1 MTGVE
6 TLRFEARDRFRV
18 TPEALWPLIS
28 NTAKLNR
35 ALGMPPVEYT
45 VVPSD
50 GGGSHIEARARVLGI
65 PLARWTEY
73 PFRWEAPHGYTVVR
87 ELHGGPLR
95 RVRIGVQLTP
105 DDSGTEAL
113 IYTEFVPRNPL
124 GSALVRRLGPASV
137 GKVLQQ
143 CRLFERYLLG
153 QSDNPFPNLAGSK
166 ELPTEAR
173 GAAEE
178 LVRRGLDQRGVELLR
193 QHLAE
198 APDED
203 VVKMRPFELADRW
216 GLDRRQTL
224 ALFLHATTAG
234 LVTMTWDVLCPN
246 CRVAKEERASLR
258 EVSAEAHCETCNIK
272 FDATFD
278 RSVEV
283 RFSVAPVLRR
293 VHNRQF
299 CIGGPMN
306 TPHVLA
312 QASVPPG
319 EVERL
324 ICKLAPGTYRVRAAS
339 SQGRALLDAVQD
351 GRGTTDPSASSG
363 QAPSASSGQAPSA
376 SSGQAPSASSGQAG
390 PGATKEAPS
399 EANSLAVAVT
409 AHAIEPPRA
418 EVPPG
423 AMSLEVHNSSEREQ
437 LVVVE
442 GNLWPDTAATAA
454 IVSTLQE
461 FRDLFS
467 SEALAP
473 GLQLGVENLA
483 FMFTDLTGSTAMYQ
497 AIGQARAFRLVQDHF
512 LVLRRAISSNRGAQ
526 VKTIGDA
533 VMATFPGGADA
544 LAAAFQIQRDIRD
557 LPAPAGVDTAHLV
570 KVGLH
575 QGPCVAVTLN
585 NRLDY
590 FGTTVNTA
598 ARIEHECRGGQIV
611 ASLAAC
617 QSETAANLLKAS
629 GARQEEEVVYLRG
642 IAEPVPVYR
651 ITPSASP

>member
-1 MTGVE
+1 
-6 TLRFEARDRFRV
+6 
-18 TPEALWPLIS
+18 
-28 NTAKLNR
+28 
-35 ALGMPPVEYT
+35 
-45 VVPSD
+45 
-50 GGGSHIEARARVLGI
+50 
-65 PLARWTEY
+65 
-73 PFRWEAPHGYTVVR
+73 
-87 ELHGGPLR
+87 
-95 RVRIGVQLTP
+95 
-105 DDSGTEAL
+105 
-113 IYTEFVPRNPL
+113 
-124 GSALVRRLGPASV
+124 
-137 GKVLQQ
+137 
-143 CRLFERYLLG
+143 
-153 QSDNPFPNLAGSK
+153 
-166 ELPTEAR
+166 
-173 GAAEE
+173 
-178 LVRRGLDQRGVELLR
+178 VELLR

-258 EVSAEAHCETCNIK
+258 ELAAEAHCETCNIK

-324 ICKLAPGTYRVRAAS
+324 SCKLAPGTYRVRAAS

-363 QAPSASSGQAPSA
+363 QAGRR
-376 SSGQAPSASSGQAG
+376 
-390 PGATKEAPS
+390 TTNEAPG

-409 AHAIEPPRA
+409 AHAIEPSTA
-418 EVPPG
+418 EVPAG
-423 AMSLEVHNSSEREQ
+423 AISLQVHNSSEREQ

-617 QSETAANLLKAS
+617 QPEAAAELLKAS
-629 GARQEEEVVYLRG
+629 GARLEEEVVYLRG

>member
-1 MTGVE
+1 MSVRLSGPIRLGFGNQDDSTLGRRMAGVE
-6 TLRFEARDRFRV
+6 TLRFEGRDRFRV

-35 ALGMPPVEYT
+35 AVGMPPVEYA

-50 GGGSHIEARARVLGI
+50 GGGSHIEARARVLGM

-105 DDSGTEAL
+105 DDGGTEAL
-113 IYTEFVPRNPL
+113 IYTEFVPRNAL

-137 GKVLQQ
+137 GRVLQQ
-143 CRLFERYLLG
+143 CRVFERYLLG
-153 QSDNPFPNLAGSK
+153 QSDNPFPKLAGSK
-166 ELPTEAR
+166 ELPAEAR
-173 GAAEE
+173 GATDE

-246 CRVAKEERASLR
+246 CRVAKEEHASLR

-324 ICKLAPGTYRVRAAS
+324 SCKLAPGTYRVRAAS
-339 SQGRALLDAVQD
+339 SQGRALLEAVQD

-363 QAPSASSGQAPSA
+363 QAGRR
-376 SSGQAPSASSGQAG
+376 
-390 PGATKEAPS
+390 TTNEAPG

-409 AHAIEPPRA
+409 AHAIEPSTA
-418 EVPPG
+418 EVSAG

-617 QSETAANLLKAS
+617 QPEAAAELLKAS
-629 GARQEEEVVYLRG
+629 GARLEEEVVYLRG